1 VASPIS
7 FAPAATEQEALT
19 RAAAFFGIEPDYWDV
34 WGVRHVAEPEVVR
47 AILTAMG
54 VNGSCRESLDAAVE
68 EALWQEWSQPLPPVV
83 VLCETAREL
92 AVHVPPDALE
102 AHITIRWEE
111 GGRQHYPVALDEL
124 PESGE
129 AYLRGRSFRR
139 KLAPLPPLRPGYHSI
154 HVEIGGT
161 TASASF
167 IVYPERAWIPP
178 ELASGGRMAGIAIS
192 LFGLRSARNWGCGD
206 FTDLEQ
212 FIDWAAEEAGVSF
225 IALNPLH
232 AIHNRQPFN
241 TSPYLPNSI
250 FYRNPIYLDVERIED
265 FQRSRRARALLESP
279 EVEQEIG
286 ELRAAPLVEYERV
299 WALKRRF
306 LQMAYQTFVEESD
319 AFRQEAFNAYC
330 AREGDLLERFAVYCA
345 LDEWIHSRRPEIWVW
360 PEWPEPYRDPD
371 SDAVHRFVRE
381 HPREILFHKYV
392 QWQIDLQLARAQAH
406 ALRKGMRIGLY
417 HDLALATDRCGSD
430 LWAHRPFFAT
440 GCRVGAPPDDFSPGG
455 QDWGFPPPNARRHRR
470 DGYRLFI
477 ESIRRNCAHGG
488 ALRIDHVMR
497 FFRLFWIPD
506 GMEASRGAY
515 VRDFHEDLLGIL
527 ALESVRNRVV
537 IIGEDLGTVEP
548 WIRTEL
554 ERFGMLGYRVLY
566 FEKTQEGDFRGPEEY
581 PRQALVAATTHDL
594 PTLAGFWLGCDIE
607 ARRAAGRLSE
617 TQYREAL
624 QARARDKEKLVD
636 ALSRAGLLA
645 EEDGR
650 RAADA
655 GQFTAKLQSAV
666 LGFLCST
673 PCMLLLL
680 NQEDLTGETEQQNLP
695 GTTAEYPNWRRK
707 MRLSVEE
714 LRSTPQGREITA
726 LLRRWL
732 EASGRLN
739 RP

>member
-124 PESGE
+124 PESGQ

-726 LLRRWL
+726 LVRRWL